1 MFGFAELPLSGYI
14 RPGGGASV
22 GTVDDVGGVGDVT
35 FTLST
40 GAIVALVPAGSGV
53 VIFAEVVF
61 NADGVGVDSVGIG
74 VALALLVAM
83 VGNVTLIPAVGML
96 LAST

>member
-1 MFGFAELPLSGYI
+1 M
-14 RPGGGASV
+14 